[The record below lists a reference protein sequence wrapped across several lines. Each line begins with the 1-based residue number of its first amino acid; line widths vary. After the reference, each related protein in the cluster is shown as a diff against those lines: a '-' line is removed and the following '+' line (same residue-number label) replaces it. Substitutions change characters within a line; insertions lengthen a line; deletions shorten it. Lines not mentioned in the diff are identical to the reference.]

1 MDELKRKKISEMESV
16 GLLTD
21 DSVIYVVQDGKDK
34 KTTVGALTG
43 QIRTDVS
50 QLQGQTADLSDTVE
64 KNKKETDFILA
75 NKIDGGYADDGGYLY
90 LTSGGEVVAGPLGPF
105 AGGGPGSGG
114 GNNAALNVANTTG
127 WISKS
132 VSDSEDVYLF
142 LTWSS
147 VENDFS
153 TGKGSLVVKVNGIT
167 KLSKSVD
174 QGDVSINVK
183 EYLSNGANT
192 VRVTISD
199 VYGNTKTLAFII
211 ERVSFS
217 LSSPFDDTT
226 AYSGNITFPYTP
238 VGNAPKTMQFILDG
252 TLIGSA
258 EVTTSNRQQTFTI
271 PVQSHGAHSFEVYFT
286 AIINESTVESNHL
299 HYDIIFTE
307 NGINNTVLASSFN
320 VSSVAQYYSVSI
332 PWIAYTPNSATTDVE
347 LYVNDELYSSLTVDR
362 TKQIWTYR
370 ADNVGDLKLEIR
382 AETAEPKVFN
392 LTVVETDINVEAEE
406 NDLGLYL
413 SSYGRSNNEV
423 NPGVWTY
430 GDISAQFQN
439 FNFVSDGWQMDDEQ
453 NTVLRLSGDARL
465 VIPYQIFAQDFR
477 TTGKTIEF
485 ELATRNVLDYDAILL
500 SCMSGG
506 RGIEITTQMAGFKS
520 EQSTIETK
528 YKEEEH
534 VRISFVVEK
543 RNSTKLL
550 ICYINGK
557 ISRLSLY
564 PDDDDFSQV
573 LPVDITLGSNDCI
586 TDIYNIRVYDNDLT
600 RYQMLD
606 NWIADTQN
614 GYEKKERY
622 DRNNIYNDYGSVTI
636 DTLKKDTPYM
646 VIICPVLPSYKG
658 DKKTCS
664 GYFVDPNHPE
674 RNFSW
679 EEAQIDVQGTSS
691 QYYYIKNFKIK
702 YKGGFITD
710 NNTVLEVYQLKGA
723 GVGTNTFTMKA
734 DVASSE
740 GWLNALLAQLYNEL
754 CPVKTPAQE
763 DTPAVRQT
771 IDAQPMVMF
780 WNNGSETIFYGKFN
794 FNHDKG
800 TPEVFGFEEGDESWE
815 ILQNGTD
822 RVGFKSADFSGDD
835 WKNDFEARYPEDNTD
850 TTNLQAFVTWVASTN
865 TEAATGEALP
875 EPVTYGD
882 TTYTTD
888 SADYR
893 LAKYVAELANW
904 ASVDAL
910 VFYYVFT
917 FVFLCIDQRE
927 KNAFPTRIERM
938 KKWIVLFYDADS
950 SMGTDNKGNLAF
962 DYWLEDIDYTEGGDP
977 IFNGQGS
984 VLWVNLRNGFWDKIA
999 AEYKRLRTTL
1009 GTDGRPLLSYEV
1021 VMDRILA
1028 HVDTWC
1034 EAIYN
1039 EDAYKKYVEPYVV
1052 KGDTSYLGMA
1062 FGDKVEWAKYWLYN
1076 RFRYLDTLF
1085 EVGTSLEKR
1094 IMFRARAKG
1103 NVTLMSY
1110 LNMYGRVYYNAEMV
1124 SHRMYRDQEY
1134 VFEWGATGA
1143 EDAVIGINDA
1153 DMITSLGDLSLL
1165 MPEYVYASE
1174 AIHLGYLKV
1183 GDAREGY
1190 SNPYLVTLGFGN
1202 NVLLRGVDARNCPN
1216 LAGSID
1222 MSGCTG
1228 LQEAYF
1234 TGTSITG
1241 IKLPNGCAITTLHL
1255 PNTVTN
1261 LTAMNFTKLTDFQLD
1276 SYSQITTLRVENT
1289 PSIDTKAILENIS
1302 IGSRVRLVGFNWTLG
1317 DYNEVVS
1324 LVELLDSM
1332 KGIDVNG
1339 GPSDTAE
1346 LIGKISCTS
1355 ILDIT
1360 LAEINEKYPDATVS
1374 AKSIINAY
1382 SITYDLDEHVTSDN
1396 DVKYVV
1402 SGDAYSATL
1411 VVADGYKISSYV
1423 VTMGGTDITSTAYSN
1438 GVITISSVTGDV
1450 VITVV
1455 AEKVSITRNLL
1466 KRTISGDLTN
1476 DNLTSVLAYTFNGC
1490 NLLESINFPAVTFVG
1505 NYAFDMCTSLKVVKL
1520 PAVTSFGTLQP
1531 FQGCKSLTTF
1541 DITAA
1546 TSIGNGNNN
1555 MFNGCTSLK
1564 SVLIRNSST
1573 MCALQNTAI
1582 FSNTLIAS
1590 GTGYIYVP
1598 SSLIDTYKAN
1608 GNWST
1613 YANQFR
1619 ALEDYTVDGTITG
1632 ELDESKI

>member
-1 MDELKRKKISEMESV
+1 MADAYSKIGWENSPSEKTPINMTNLNHMDEGIEKNRELI
-16 GLLTD
+16 
-21 DSVIYVVQDGKDK
+21 
-34 KTTVGALTG
+34 
-43 QIRTDVS
+43 S
-50 QLQGQTADLSDTVE
+50 QLEGQTADLSDTVE
-64 KNKKETDFILA
+64 KNKKETDFILS
-75 NKIDGGYADDGGYLY
+75 NKIDGAYADDDGFLY
-90 LTSGGEVVAGPLGPF
+90 LTSGGEVIVGPLGPF
-105 AGGGPGSGG
+105 AGSTGGSSGS
-114 GNNAALNVANTTG
+114 NNAAFDAANTTG
-127 WISKS
+127 WISTTKT
-132 VSDSEDVYLF
+132 DSEDCFVSFSWY
-142 LTWSS
+142 SI
-147 VENDFS
+147 EGDFA
-153 TGKGSLVVKVNGIT
+153 TGKGLAVVKVNGIT

-174 QGDVSINVK
+174 QGEVSINLK
-183 EYLSNGANT
+183 DYLTAGQNT
-192 VRVTISD
+192 VRITVSD
-199 VYGNTKTLAFII
+199 VYSNAKTL
-211 ERVSFS
+211 SFS
-217 LSSPFDDTT
+217 IEVVKFGLTSSFDDTVAQT
-226 AYSGNITFPYTP
+226 GNVTFPYVPT
-238 VGNAPKTMQFILDG
+238 GNATKTMQFILDG

-370 ADNVGDLKLEIR
+370 ADNVGDLKLGIR

-702 YKGGFITD
+702 YKGGFILD
-710 NNTVLEVYQLKGA
+710 DNTVLEVYQLKGV
-723 GVGTNTFTMKA
+723 GVGTATFTMKA

-763 DTPAVRQT
+763 DNPEVRQT
-771 IDAQPMVMF
+771 IDAQPMVIF
-780 WNNGSETIFYGKFN
+780 WNNGSDTQFYGKFN

-822 RVGFKSADFSGDD
+822 RVGFKSADFSGTD
-835 WKNDFEARYPEDNTD
+835 WQNDFEARYPEDNTD
-850 TTNLQAFVTWVASTN
+850 TTKLQAFSEWVASTN
-865 TEAATGEALP
+865 TDAATDAVLDEA
-875 EPVTYGD
+875 VTYGEVE
-882 TTYTTD
+882 YTTD
-888 SADYR
+888 SKEYR
-893 LAKYVAELANW
+893 LAKFVAELADW
-904 ASVDAL
+904 ASVESL

-917 FVFLCIDQRE
+917 FIFLCIDQRE
-927 KNAFPTRIERM
+927 KNLFITWIARLM
-938 KKWIVLFYDADS
+938 KWIALFYDADS

-962 DYWLEDIDYTEGGDP
+962 DYWFEDIDYTEGGDP
-977 IFNGQGS
+977 VFNGQGS
-984 VLWVNLRNGFWDKIA
+984 VLWVNLRNGFWSEIT
-999 AEYKRLRTTL
+999 AEYKRLRTTNDDS
-1009 GTDGRPLLSYEV
+1009 GNPLLSYDV
-1021 VMDRILA
+1021 VMNRILE
-1028 HVDTWC
+1028 HVNTWC

-1039 EDAYKKYVEPYVV
+1039 EDAYKKYIEPYV
-1052 KGDTSYLGMA
+1052 KNGDTSYLGMA

-1076 RFRYLDTLF
+1076 RMRYLDSLF
-1085 EVGTSLEKR
+1085 EVGTSMEKR

-1110 LNMYGRVYYNAEMV
+1110 LNMYGRVYYNAETV
-1124 SHRMYRDQEY
+1124 VHRMFREQEY
-1134 VFEWGATGA
+1134 EFEWTATGA
-1143 EDAVIGINDA
+1143 EDAVVGINDA
-1153 DMITSLGDLSLL
+1153 DMITSLGDLSKL
-1165 MPEYVYASE
+1165 MPEYVYLAE
-1174 AIHLGYLKV
+1174 ATHLGYLKV
-1183 GDAREGY
+1183 GDGAEDY

-1216 LAGSID
+1216 LSETID

-1241 IKLPNGCAITTLHL
+1241 LKLPNGCAIGTLHL
-1255 PNTVTN
+1255 PNTTAN
-1261 LTAMNFTKLTDFQLD
+1261 LTLRNLTKLADFQIED
-1276 SYSQITTLRVENT
+1276 SSNITTLWVENT
-1289 PSIDTKAILENIS
+1289 SAVDSKSILENIAS
-1302 IGSRVRLVGFNWTLG
+1302 GSRVRLTGFDWTF
-1317 DYNEVVS
+1317 DDAE
-1324 LVELLDSM
+1324 ELDTFVDVIDTM
-1332 KGIDVNG
+1332 RGIDVNG
-1339 GPSDTAE
+1339 NNTDVAE
-1346 LIGKISCTS
+1346 LIGTITADNIYSKTLYFITQNYPNITLTYNNVIGYTVNFYSGDELIKTVENVQYMETVTYDGDTPVKDADDAEDWLFVGWSPELTYITGDTDYYAQFVYTNYISTKLINGEITGEYKHDTLTVLGSYAFGSCKKITSVSLPLVETIKRNAFSDCSGLTNLDVPAATTIGEGAFTSCT
-1355 ILDIT
+1355 
-1360 LAEINEKYPDATVS
+1360 A
-1374 AKSIINAY
+1374 
-1382 SITYDLDEHVTSDN
+1382 
-1396 DVKYVV
+1396 
-1402 SGDAYSATL
+1402 
-1411 VVADGYKISSYV
+1411 
-1423 VTMGGTDITSTAYSN
+1423 
-1438 GVITISSVTGDV
+1438 
-1450 VITVV
+1450 
-1455 AEKVSITRNLL
+1455 
-1466 KRTISGDLTN
+1466 
-1476 DNLTSVLAYTFNGC
+1476 LTSVVFPSVTKIDPIFAFTGC
-1490 NLLESINFPAVTFVG
+1490 TALVRIELPSI
-1505 NYAFDMCTSLKVVKL
+1505 
-1520 PAVTSFGTLQP
+1520 
-1531 FQGCKSLTTF
+1531 
-1541 DITAA
+1541 
-1546 TSIGNGNNN
+1546 TSIGRAT
-1555 MFNGCTSLK
+1555 FNECK
-1564 SVLIRNSST
+1564 
-1573 MCALQNTAI
+1573 ALT
-1582 FSNTLIAS
+1582 TLILSNSENVCKLDATNAIS
-1590 GTGYIYVP
+1590 TTPIADGTGYIYVP
-1598 SSLIDTYKAN
+1598 QALIEDYKVAT
-1608 GNWST
+1608 NWAT
-1613 YANQFR
+1613 YADQFR
-1619 ALEDYTVDGTITG
+1619 AIEDYPDICGG
-1632 ELDESKI
+1632 E

>member
-1 MDELKRKKISEMESV
+1 MGKYYSRINWENDPSKATPINAENLNKMDKAIEEIDNEVLNI
-16 GLLTD
+16 TD
-21 DSVIYVVQDGKDK
+21 DMENIRNDSDK
-34 KTTVGALTG
+34 TMEELNLMSAT
-43 QIRTDVS
+43 
-50 QLQGQTADLSDTVE
+50 
-64 KNKKETDFILA
+64 
-75 NKIDGGYADDGGYLY
+75 KIDGAYADDDGYLY
-90 LTSGGEVVAGPLGPF
+90 LTANGEVVAGPIGPF
-105 AGGGPGSGG
+105 AGGTGGSSG
-114 GNNAALNVANTTG
+114 GNNAALTVANTTG

-132 VSDSEDVYLF
+132 VSGSEDVYLF

-174 QGDVSINVK
+174 QGDISINVK
-183 EYLSNGANT
+183 DYLSNGANT

-199 VYGNTKTLAFII
+199 VYGNTRTLAFSI

-271 PVQSHGAHSFEVYFT
+271 PAQSHGAHSFEVYFT
-286 AIINESTVESNHL
+286 AVINEDTVESNHL
-299 HYDIIFTE
+299 HYDIIFNE
-307 NGINNTVLASSFN
+307 SGNNNTVIASSFN
-320 VSSVAQYYSVSI
+320 VESVAQYYSVSI
-332 PWIAYTPNSATTDVE
+332 PWVAYTPNSATTDVE
-347 LYVNDELYSSLTVDR
+347 YYVNDELYKSLTVDR
-362 TKQIWTYR
+362 TKQLWTYR
-370 ADNVGDLKLEIR
+370 ADEIGDLKLEIR
-382 AETAEPKVFN
+382 AATAEPKVFN
-392 LTVVETDINVEAEE
+392 LTVNETDIDVEAEE

-413 SSYGRSNNEV
+413 SSYGRSNSEA
-423 NPGVWTY
+423 NPAVWKY
-430 GDISAQFQN
+430 GDIEAEFQN
-439 FNFVSDGWQMDDEQ
+439 FNFVSDGWQMDNEQ

-485 ELATRNVLDYDAILL
+485 ELATRDVLNYDSVLL

-520 EQSTIETK
+520 EQSEITTK

-534 VRISFVVEK
+534 VRLAFVVEK
-543 RNSTKLL
+543 RNSTRLL

-573 LPVDITLGSNDCI
+573 LPVDITIGSNDCI

-614 GYEKKERY
+614 GYQKKERY
-622 DRNNIYNDYGSVTI
+622 DRNKIYDDYGQVTI

-664 GYFVDPNHPE
+664 GYFVDPLHPE

-679 EEAQIDVQGTSS
+679 EGAQIDVQGTSS

-710 NNTVLEVYQLKGA
+710 DNTVIEAYSLKGT
-723 GVGTNTFTMKA
+723 GIGTNTFTMKA

-740 GWLNALLAQLYNEL
+740 GWLNVLLAQLYDEL

-763 DTPAVRQT
+763 DNPAVRQT
-771 IDAQPMVMF
+771 IDGLPMVIF
-780 WNNGSETIFYGKFN
+780 WNNGSDTTFYGKFN
-794 FNHDKG
+794 FNNDKG
-800 TPEVFGFEEGDESWE
+800 TPEVFGFETGDESWE

-822 RVGFKSADFSGDD
+822 RVGFKDADFSGDD
-835 WKNDFEARYPEDNTD
+835 WKSDFEARYPEDNTD
-850 TTNLQAFVTWVASTN
+850 TTKLQAFVAWVASTDTNQATDN
-865 TEAATGEALP
+865 TLSES
-875 EPVTYGD
+875 VTYGD
-882 TTYTTD
+882 ITYTTD

-893 LAKYVAELANW
+893 LAKYVAELPNW

-927 KNAFPTRIERM
+927 KNAFPTWIERM
-938 KKWIVLFYDADS
+938 KKWMVLFYDADS

-962 DYWLEDIDYTEGGDP
+962 DYWLEDVDYTDGGDP

-984 VLWVNLRNGFWDKIA
+984 VLWVNLRNGFWDKIS

-1009 GTDGRPLLSYEV
+1009 GADGRPLLSYEV

-1028 HVDTWC
+1028 HVNTWC

-1103 NVTLMSY
+1103 NVSLMSY
-1110 LNMYGRVYYNAEMV
+1110 INMYGRVYYNAEKV
-1124 SHRMYRDQEY
+1124 AHRMYRDQEY
-1134 VFEWGATGA
+1134 EFEWGATGA
-1143 EDAVIGINDA
+1143 EDAVIGVNDA
-1153 DMITSLGDLSLL
+1153 DMITSLGDLSPL
-1165 MPEYVYASE
+1165 MVEYVYASE
-1174 AIHLGYLKV
+1174 ATHLTYLKV
-1183 GDAREGY
+1183 GDGADGY
-1190 SNPYLVTLGFGN
+1190 VNNYLNELGFGN
-1202 NVLLRGVDARNCPN
+1202 NVLMRLVDARNCPK

-1222 MSGCTG
+1222 MSGCIG
-1228 LQEAYF
+1228 LEEAYY
-1234 TGTSITG
+1234 TGASITG
-1241 IKLPNGCAITTLHL
+1241 LKLPNGCGIRILHL
-1255 PNTVTN
+1255 PDTITN
-1261 LTAMNFTKLTDFQLD
+1261 LTAMNFTKLEDFQLN
-1276 SYSQITTLRVENT
+1276 SYGQITTMRVENT
-1289 PSIDTKAILENIS
+1289 PLIDTKAILES
-1302 IGSRVRLVGFNWTLG
+1302 MPDGSRIRLVGFDWTVG
-1317 DYNEVVS
+1317 DYNEVVE
-1324 LVELLDSM
+1324 LVERFSKM

-1339 GPSDTAE
+1339 DPSNTAE
-1346 LIGKISCTS
+1346 LIGTINAYS
-1355 ILDIT
+1355 ILNIT
-1360 LAEINEKYPDATVS
+1360 RDEISAKYPNIKVV

-1382 SITYDLDEHVTSDN
+1382 AITYDLDEHVTTDS

-1402 SGDAYSATL
+1402 SGDSFTATITP
-1411 VVADGYKISSYV
+1411 VSGYEISTYI
-1423 VTMGGTDITSTAYSN
+1423 VTMGGTDITSTAYKD
-1438 GVITISSVTGDV
+1438 GVIAISSETGDV
-1450 VITVV
+1450 DITAVGI
-1455 AEKVSITRNLL
+1455 KVSYSRKLIQ
-1466 KRTISGDLTN
+1466 RTISGDYVN
-1476 DNLTSVLAYTFNGC
+1476 DRV
-1490 NLLESINFPAVTFVG
+1490 
-1505 NYAFDMCTSLKVVKL
+1505 
-1520 PAVTSFGTLQP
+1520 
-1531 FQGCKSLTTF
+1531 
-1541 DITAA
+1541 
-1546 TSIGNGNNN
+1546 TSIGSGA
-1555 MFNGCTSLK
+1555 FN
-1564 SVLIRNSST
+1564 ST
-1573 MCALQNTAI
+1573 GSMTKFYFPNVDTIGASAFFYCGKVTEILMPKLQEISEGMALQNCYALQKVDFGYVAKLPTQTLHNDSALT
-1582 FSNTLIAS
+1582 TLIFRKTDAVVTLGS
-1590 GTGYIYVP
+1590 NAILSSVNPYIYVP
-1598 SSLIDTYKAN
+1598 SAMVDSYKSN
-1608 GNWST
+1608 STWSS
-1613 YANQFR
+1613 R
-1619 ALEDYTVDGTITG
+1619 ADYIRAIEDYPDICG
-1632 ELDESKI
+1632 EV